1 MSGFASNVPSIEV
14 RDLVAGYGRRTILN
28 HISFT
33 VPRGQIVT
41 VLGGSGCGKST
52 LLKHII
58 GLYRPK
64 SGDILIQGRSMVFST
79 EEERRSIMQSF
90 GVAYQ
95 GGALF
100 RSLSLAENIA
110 LPLQEYTSLTPAE
123 IAEKVEEKLSL
134 VNLGGRG
141 KMMPSDLSGGMI
153 KRAAFARALALDPAI
168 LFFDEP
174 SAGLDPLSSASLDRL
189 ILDIRE
195 RTGATILVV
204 THELDSIFTIADRAI
219 MLSAETRCIIADG
232 PPAELRDHCKN
243 SFVRTFL
250 NRGKTNRVSIQ
261 GADQDAGNQ

>member
-1 MSGFASNVPSIEV
+1 MPENDQPAIEV
-14 RDLVAGYGRRTILN
+14 RDLVAGYERRIILD

-33 VPRGQIVT
+33 VPKGQIVT

-52 LLKHII
+52 LLKHMI

-64 SGDILIQGRSMVFST
+64 SGEILIRGRSLT
-79 EEERRSIMQSF
+79 RSDAAEKRAIMQLF

-100 RSLSLAENIA
+100 RSLTLGENIA
-110 LPLQEYTSLTPAE
+110 LPLEEFTSLTPEE
-123 IAEKVEEKLSL
+123 IKAKVAEKLAL
-134 VNLGGRG
+134 VNLKNCE

-153 KRAAFARALALDPAI
+153 KRAAFARALALDPSI

-195 RTGATILVV
+195 KTGATIVVV
-204 THELDSIFTIADRAI
+204 THELDSIFTIADRAV
-219 MLSAETRCIIADG
+219 MLSAETRSIIADG
-232 PPAELRDHCKN
+232 KPTELRDHSEN
-243 SFVRTFL
+243 PFVRNFL
-250 NRGKTNRVSIQ
+250 NRGGNPRSNIQ
-261 GADQDAGNQ
+261 GAEHHAGNQ